1 VATKRKSQNEIINK
15 IPIKTI
21 KSKTMKFVISSSS
34 LLKELSAINGVII
47 SNPTVPILENF
58 MFELDNK
65 KLTVTASDMQTVMI
79 TEFEVDSIDK
89 GSFTL
94 PARLLLDTLRSLP
107 EQSIQVKINEET
119 FGTELV
125 TANGR
130 YKLAG
135 EDSSGFPRVPQ
146 ANYDFSIEMDSDMLG
161 SAIKNTI
168 FATSTDDLRPAMTG
182 VCIQVSKDATT
193 FVATDG
199 HRLIRYRRKDV
210 KSTSEASFT
219 LPRKALN
226 LLKSSLTG
234 EVVPVKAEFGSSNA
248 FFSFGHIKMICR
260 LIDDRFPSYESIIP
274 QDNLNKLRIERT
286 ELLSTLKRISIYSN
300 KTTHQIRLKISANTL
315 IISAEDLDYSNEATE
330 KLSCEYD
337 GEEMEIGFNAKFL
350 VEMLNNLSVK
360 NISLELSRPN
370 RAGLIIPVEKTENED
385 TLMLVMPVM
394 LNM

>member
-1 VATKRKSQNEIINK
+1 
-15 IPIKTI
+15 
-21 KSKTMKFVISSSS
+21 MKFVISSST
-34 LLKELSAINGVII
+34 LLKHLSTINGVIA
-47 SNPTVPILENF
+47 SNPIVPILENF
-58 MFELDNK
+58 LFQLDKSN
-65 KLTVTASDMQTVMI
+65 LTVTASDMQTVMI
-79 TEFEVDSIDK
+79 TEFEVESRDS
-89 GSFTL
+89 GSFAV

-107 EQSIQVKINEET
+107 EQPVQINIDEET

-135 EDSSGFPRVPQ
+135 ENPMDFPRVPQ
-146 ANYDFSIEMDSDMLG
+146 VNRTFSIEMDSDTLG
-161 SAIKNTI
+161 SAIANTI

-182 VCIQVSKDATT
+182 VFVQVSESSTT

-199 HRLIRYRRKDV
+199 HRLIRYRREDV
-210 KSTSEASFT
+210 TSPNSTT
-219 LPRKALN
+219 MILPRKALN
-226 LLKSSLTG
+226 LLKSSLPG
-234 EVVPVKAEFGSSNA
+234 EIMPVKAEFSNSNA

-260 LIDDRFPSYESIIP
+260 LIDERFPDYENVIP
-274 QDNLNKLRIERT
+274 QNNPNKLRIERT

-300 KTTHQIRLKISANTL
+300 KTTHQIRLKISQNEL
-315 IISAEDLDYSNEATE
+315 VISAEDLDYSNEATE

-350 VEMLNNLSVK
+350 IEMLNNLSVK
-360 NISLELSRPN
+360 NISLEMSQPN

-394 LNM
+394 LNTYA